1 MRMSSRRPWLAGAL
15 VAGLMLA
22 VAAQAA
28 DTATQ
33 WKLPVAVKKL
43 DNGLTVVVSEDHSSP
58 TVGISMVYHVGMR
71 LEPQNRTGFA
81 HLFEHLMFE
90 GTPDAPKG
98 VFMRVVQ
105 GGGGIF
111 NGSTRA
117 DYTNYIA
124 SAPSSAL
131 ASILWLEADR
141 MKALDFSEKNLDNQR
156 SVVKEEI
163 RVNVKNQPYGL
174 FFWTDLNRLAFDK
187 WANNHDG
194 YGSFKDL
201 DHASIPDVEAFH
213 DTYYQPANAVLGLA
227 GDITPEQAFALAE
240 KYFGDIPSRALPP
253 RPDVSEPLNTKP
265 RHEEQTDAL
274 AKVPALAIGWKMPPR
289 GSADQVP
296 MMVLSQLLVG
306 DDASRLYQGLVKGRE
321 LLLNLQGGINFPL
334 GDGTDY
340 AGPTQLV
347 LFGLYKPN
355 ATPDAVLAAVD
366 QEIAKVAEHGV
377 DDATLARVKTKMLS
391 DWYGGLEFFMNRADT
406 LAKLQTLWGDA
417 NVANQIPGWIEAV
430 DSDAIQRVAR
440 TYLTDAN
447 RSVIVRR
454 PAPAPAA
461 PAASASAK

>member
-1 MRMSSRRPWLAGAL
+1 MRASRLSVL
-15 VAGLMLA
+15 VAGLCLA
-22 VAAQAA
+22 FAAQAA
-28 DTATQ
+28 DTDT

-98 VFMRVVQ
+98 TFERVIQ
-105 GGGGIF
+105 GGGGVF

-131 ASILWLEADR
+131 APILWMEADR
-141 MKALDFSEKNLDNQR
+141 MKSLDFSAKNLANQQN
-156 SVVKEEI
+156 VVKEEI

-174 FFWTDLNRLAFDK
+174 FYWTDLNRLAFDK

-201 DHASIPDVEAFH
+201 DHATIPDVKAFH
-213 DTYYQPANAVLGLA
+213 DTFYQPANAVLGIA
-227 GDITPEQAFALAE
+227 GDVTPEQAFALAQ
-240 KYFGDIPSRALPP
+240 KYFGKLPSRALSA
-253 RPDVSEPLNTKP
+253 RPDLAEPLNTKP

-274 AKVPALAIGWKMPPR
+274 AKVPALAIGWKMPAR
-289 GSADQVP
+289 GSKDQVP

-306 DDASRLYQGLVKGRE
+306 DDASRFYQGLVKGRE
-321 LLLNLQGGINFPL
+321 LLLNISGGVNFPL
-334 GDGTDY
+334 GDGSDY
-340 AGPTQLV
+340 AGPTLLG
-347 LFGLYKPN
+347 LFALYKPN
-355 ATPDAVLAAVD
+355 ATPEQVLGAID
-366 QEIAKVAEHGV
+366 EEIGKIASDGV

-391 DWYGGLEFFMNRADT
+391 DWYGGLESFLSRADT

-417 NVANQIPGWIEAV
+417 NVANRMPGWIEAV
-430 DSDAIQRVAR
+430 SSDDIKRVAR
-440 TYLTDAN
+440 AYLTDAN

-454 PAPAPAA
+454 PVAPAA
-461 PAASASAK
+461 PTAKASAK

>member
-1 MRMSSRRPWLAGAL
+1 MRASRLSVL
-15 VAGLMLA
+15 VAGLCLA
-22 VAAQAA
+22 FAAHAA
-28 DTATQ
+28 DTDA

-98 VFMRVVQ
+98 TFERVIQ
-105 GGGGIF
+105 GGGGVF

-131 ASILWLEADR
+131 APILWLEADR
-141 MKALDFSEKNLDNQR
+141 MKSLDFSAKNLANQQN
-156 SVVKEEI
+156 VVKEEI

-174 FFWTDLNRLAFDK
+174 FYWTDLNRLAFDK

-201 DHASIPDVEAFH
+201 DHASIADVKAFH
-213 DTYYQPANAVLGLA
+213 DTYYQPANAVLGIA
-227 GDITPEQAFALAE
+227 GDVTPAQAFALAQ
-240 KYFGDIPSRALPP
+240 KYFGNLPSRALPP

-274 AKVPALAIGWKMPPR
+274 AKVPALAIGWKMPAR
-289 GSADQVP
+289 GSKDQVP

-306 DDASRLYQGLVKGRE
+306 DDASRFYQGLVKGRQ
-321 LLLNLQGGINFPL
+321 LLLNINGGVNFPL
-334 GDGTDY
+334 GDGSDY
-340 AGPTQLV
+340 AGPTLLG
-347 LFGLYKPN
+347 LFALYKPN
-355 ATPDAVLAAVD
+355 ATPQQVLAAID
-366 QEIAKVAEHGV
+366 EEIGKVAEGGV
-377 DDATLARVKTKMLS
+377 DAATLARVKTKMLS
-391 DWYGGLEFFMNRADT
+391 DWYGGLESFLGRADT

-417 NVANQIPGWIEAV
+417 DVANRMPGWIEAV
-430 DSDAIQRVAR
+430 SSDDIRRVAR
-440 TYLTDAN
+440 AYLTDTN

-454 PAPAPAA
+454 PAAATAA
-461 PAASASAK
+461 PTTAAKTAK

>member
-1 MRMSSRRPWLAGAL
+1 MRASRLSVL
-15 VAGLMLA
+15 VAGLCLA
-22 VAAQAA
+22 FAAHAA
-28 DTATQ
+28 DTDT

-98 VFMRVVQ
+98 TFERVIQ
-105 GGGGIF
+105 GGGGVF

-131 ASILWLEADR
+131 APILWLEADR
-141 MKALDFSEKNLDNQR
+141 MKSLDFSAKNLANQQN
-156 SVVKEEI
+156 VVKEEI

-201 DHASIPDVEAFH
+201 DHASIADVKAFH
-213 DTYYQPANAVLGLA
+213 DSYYQPANAVLGIA
-227 GDITPEQAFALAE
+227 GDVTPEQAFALAQ
-240 KYFGDIPSRALPP
+240 KYFGSLPARALPP
-253 RPDVSEPLNTKP
+253 RPDVSEPLNTRP

-274 AKVPALAIGWKMPPR
+274 AKVPALAIGWKMPAR
-289 GSADQVP
+289 GSRDQVP

-306 DDASRLYQGLVKGRE
+306 DDASRFYQSLVKGRE
-321 LLLNLQGGINFPL
+321 LLLNIQGGVNFPL
-334 GDGTDY
+334 GDGSDY
-340 AGPTQLV
+340 AGPTLLG
-347 LFGLYKPN
+347 LFALYKPN
-355 ATPDAVLAAVD
+355 ATPEQVLAAID
-366 QEIAKVAEHGV
+366 QEIGKVASDGV
-377 DDATLARVKTKMLS
+377 DDATLARVKTKMLA
-391 DWYGGLEFFMNRADT
+391 DWYGSLESFLGRADT

-417 NVANQIPGWIEAV
+417 NVANRMPGWIEAV
-430 DSDAIQRVAR
+430 NPDDIRRVAR
-440 TYLTDAN
+440 AYLTDAN

-454 PAPAPAA
+454 PVAAAAA
-461 PAASASAK
+461 PAAKASAK

>member
-1 MRMSSRRPWLAGAL
+1 MRVSRLSAL
-15 VAGLMLA
+15 VAGLCLA
-22 VAAQAA
+22 FAAHAA
-28 DTATQ
+28 DTDT

-98 VFMRVVQ
+98 TFERVIQ
-105 GGGGIF
+105 GGGGVF

-131 ASILWLEADR
+131 APILWMEADR
-141 MKALDFSEKNLDNQR
+141 MKSLDFSAKNLANQQN
-156 SVVKEEI
+156 VVKEEI

-174 FFWTDLNRLAFDK
+174 FFWTDLNKLAFDK

-201 DHASIPDVEAFH
+201 DHASIADVKTFH
-213 DTYYQPANAVLGLA
+213 DTFYQPANAVLGIA
-227 GDITPEQAFALAE
+227 GDVTPEQAFALAQ
-240 KYFGDIPSRALPP
+240 KYFGNLPARALPQ
-253 RPDVSEPLNTKP
+253 RPDVSEPLNTRQ
-265 RHEEQTDAL
+265 RHAEQTDAL
-274 AKVPALAIGWKMPPR
+274 AKVPALAIGWKMPAR
-289 GSADQVP
+289 GSKDQVP

-306 DDASRLYQGLVKGRE
+306 DNASRFYQGLVKGRE
-321 LLLNLQGGINFPL
+321 LLLNINGGVNFPL
-334 GDGTDY
+334 GDGSDY
-340 AGPTQLV
+340 AGPTLLG
-347 LFGLYKPN
+347 LFALYKPN
-355 ATPDAVLAAVD
+355 ATPAQVLAAMD
-366 QEIAKVAEHGV
+366 EEIGKVASDGV
-377 DDATLARVKTKMLS
+377 DDATLARLKTKMLS
-391 DWYGGLEFFMNRADT
+391 DWYGGLESFLGRADT

-417 NVANQIPGWIEAV
+417 NVANRMPGWIEAV
-430 DSDAIQRVAR
+430 SSDDIRRVAK

-454 PAPAPAA
+454 PVAA
-461 PAASASAK
+461 AASAAAAKTSK

>member
-1 MRMSSRRPWLAGAL
+1 MRASRLSVL
-15 VAGLMLA
+15 VAGLCLA
-22 VAAQAA
+22 FAAHAA
-28 DTATQ
+28 DTDA

-98 VFMRVVQ
+98 TFERVIQ
-105 GGGGIF
+105 GGGGVF

-131 ASILWLEADR
+131 APILWLEADR
-141 MKALDFSEKNLDNQR
+141 MKSLDFSAKNLANQQN
-156 SVVKEEI
+156 VVKEEI

-174 FFWTDLNRLAFDK
+174 FYWTDLNRLAFDK

-201 DHASIPDVEAFH
+201 DHASIADVRTFH
-213 DTYYQPANAVLGLA
+213 DTYYQPANAVLGIA
-227 GDITPEQAFALAE
+227 GDVTPAQAFALAQQ
-240 KYFGDIPSRALPP
+240 YFGKLPSRALPP

-274 AKVPALAIGWKMPPR
+274 AKVPALAIGWKMPAR
-289 GSADQVP
+289 GSKDQVP

-306 DDASRLYQGLVKGRE
+306 DDASRFYQGLVKGRE
-321 LLLNLQGGINFPL
+321 LLLNINGGVNFPL
-334 GDGTDY
+334 GDGSDY
-340 AGPTQLV
+340 AGPTLLG
-347 LFGLYKPN
+347 LFALYKPN
-355 ATPDAVLAAVD
+355 ATPDQVLAAID
-366 QEIAKVAEHGV
+366 EEIGKVASDGV
-377 DDATLARVKTKMLS
+377 DAATLARVKTKMLS
-391 DWYGGLEFFMNRADT
+391 DWYGGLESFINRADT

-417 NVANQIPGWIEAV
+417 NVANEMPGWIEAV
-430 DSDAIQRVAR
+430 SSDDIRRVAR

-454 PAPAPAA
+454 PAAA
-461 PAASASAK
+461 PASATAAKTAK

>member
-1 MRMSSRRPWLAGAL
+1 MRASRWPLLAAAL
-15 VAGLMLA
+15 CLA
-22 VAAQAA
+22 FTAHAAET
-28 DTATQ
+28 DT

-98 VFMRVVQ
+98 TFERVIQ
-105 GGGGIF
+105 GGGGVF

-131 ASILWLEADR
+131 APILWMEADR
-141 MKALDFSEKNLDNQR
+141 MKSLDFSAKNLANQQN
-156 SVVKEEI
+156 VVKEEI

-174 FFWTDLNRLAFDK
+174 FFWTDLNKLAFDK

-201 DHASIPDVEAFH
+201 DHATIADVKTFH
-213 DTYYQPANAVLGLA
+213 DTFYQPANAVLGIA
-227 GDITPEQAFALAE
+227 GDVTPEQAFALAQ
-240 KYFGDIPSRALPP
+240 KYFGSLPARTLPP

-265 RHEEQTDAL
+265 RHAEQTDAL
-274 AKVPALAIGWKMPPR
+274 AKVPALAIGWKMPAR
-289 GSADQVP
+289 GSKDQVP

-306 DDASRLYQGLVKGRE
+306 DDASRFYQGLVKGRQ
-321 LLLNLQGGINFPL
+321 LLLNIEGGMNFPL
-334 GDGTDY
+334 GDGSDY
-340 AGPTQLV
+340 AGPTLLG
-347 LFGLYKPN
+347 LFALYKHN
-355 ATPDAVLAAVD
+355 ATPDQVLAAID
-366 QEIAKVAEHGV
+366 QEIGKVASDGV

-391 DWYGGLEFFMNRADT
+391 DWYGGLEFFMDRADT

-417 NVANQIPGWIEAV
+417 NVANRMPGWIDAV
-430 DSDAIQRVAR
+430 TSDDIKRVAR

-454 PAPAPAA
+454 PAAVAA
-461 PAASASAK
+461 AKTSAK

>member
-1 MRMSSRRPWLAGAL
+1 MRASRLSVL
-15 VAGLMLA
+15 VAGLCLA
-22 VAAQAA
+22 FAAHAA
-28 DTATQ
+28 DTDT

-98 VFMRVVQ
+98 TFERVIQ
-105 GGGGIF
+105 GGGGVF

-131 ASILWLEADR
+131 APILWMEADR
-141 MKALDFSEKNLDNQR
+141 MKSLDFSAKNLANQQN
-156 SVVKEEI
+156 VVKEEI

-174 FFWTDLNRLAFDK
+174 FYWTDLNRLAFDK

-201 DHASIPDVEAFH
+201 DHASIADVKTFH
-213 DTYYQPANAVLGLA
+213 DTFYQPANAVLGIA
-227 GDITPEQAFALAE
+227 GDVTPAQAFALAQ
-240 KYFGDIPSRALPP
+240 KYFGQLPARALPQ
-253 RPDVSEPLNTKP
+253 RPDVTEPLNTKP

-274 AKVPALAIGWKMPPR
+274 AKVPALAIGWKMPAR
-289 GSADQVP
+289 GSKDQVP

-306 DDASRLYQGLVKGRE
+306 DDASRFYQGLVKGRE
-321 LLLNLQGGINFPL
+321 LLLNVNGGVNFPL
-334 GDGTDY
+334 GDGSDY
-340 AGPTQLV
+340 AGPTLLG
-347 LFGLYKPN
+347 LFALYKPN
-355 ATPDAVLAAVD
+355 ATPDQVLAAINE
-366 QEIAKVAEHGV
+366 EIGKIATDGV
-377 DDATLARVKTKMLS
+377 DDATLARVKTKMLA
-391 DWYGGLEFFMNRADT
+391 DWYGGLESYINRADT

-417 NVANQIPGWIEAV
+417 EVANKMPGWIEAV
-430 DSDAIQRVAR
+430 NADDLKRVAH

-454 PAPAPAA
+454 PAAAATPAAA
-461 PAASASAK
+461 PAK

>member
-1 MRMSSRRPWLAGAL
+1 MRITSLIALIVGSGLA
-15 VAGLMLA
+15 LA
-22 VAAQAA
+22 AHAA
-28 DTATQ
+28 DTGT
-33 WKLPVAVKKL
+33 WNVPVAVKTL
-43 DNGLTVVVSEDHSSP
+43 GNGLTVVVSEDHSSP

-98 VFMRVVQ
+98 VLMRVIE
-105 GGGGIF
+105 GGGGVL

-131 ASILWLEADR
+131 APILWLEADR
-141 MKALDFSEKNLDNQR
+141 MKSLDFSKKNLANQQD
-156 SVVKEEI
+156 VVKEEI

-174 FFWTDLNRLAFDK
+174 FYWTDLNRLAFDK

-201 DHASIPDVEAFH
+201 DHASITDVKAFH
-213 DTYYQPANAVLGLA
+213 DTYYQPANAVLGIA
-227 GDITPEQAFALAE
+227 GDVIPEQAFALAE
-240 KYFGDIPSRALPP
+240 KYFGGIPSRALPP
-253 RPDVSEPLNTKP
+253 RPDVSESLNTKA
-265 RHEEQTDAL
+265 RFEEQTDAL
-274 AKVPALAIGWKMPPR
+274 AKVPALAIGWKMPAR
-289 GSADQVP
+289 GSTDQVP

-306 DDASRLYQGLVKGRE
+306 DDASRFYQGLVKGRE
-321 LLLNLQGGINFPL
+321 LLLNIQGGVNFPL
-334 GDGTDY
+334 GDGSDY
-340 AGPTQLV
+340 AGPALLG
-347 LFGLYKPN
+347 LFALYKPN
-355 ATPDAVLAAVD
+355 ATPQQVLTAID
-366 QEIAKVAEHGV
+366 EEIGKVATSGV
-377 DDATLARVKTKMLS
+377 DAATLARVKTKMLS

-417 NVANQIPGWIEAV
+417 KVANQMPGWIEAV
-430 DSDAIQRVAR
+430 TAADLQRVAR

-454 PAPAPAA
+454 PAAAVAAPAPAA
-461 PAASASAK
+461 KAAK

>member
-1 MRMSSRRPWLAGAL
+1 MRVLRMAAL
-15 VAGLMLA
+15 VAGLGLA
-22 VAAQAA
+22 LAAQAA
-28 DTATQ
+28 DTDT

-98 VFMRVVQ
+98 TFERVIQ
-105 GGGGIF
+105 GGGGVF

-117 DYTNYIA
+117 DYTNYVA

-131 ASILWLEADR
+131 APILWLEADR
-141 MKALDFSEKNLDNQR
+141 MKSLDFSAKNLANQQN
-156 SVVKEEI
+156 VVKEEI

-174 FFWTDLNRLAFDK
+174 FYWTSLNALAFDK
-187 WANNHDG
+187 WANKHDG

-201 DHASIPDVEAFH
+201 DHASIEDVKAFH
-213 DTYYQPANAVLGLA
+213 DSFYQPANAVLGIA
-227 GDITPEQAFALAE
+227 GDVTPEQAFTLAQQ
-240 KYFGDIPSRALPP
+240 YFGKIPARALPE

-265 RHEEQTDAL
+265 RHAEETDAL

-306 DDASRLYQGLVKGRE
+306 DDASRFYQGLVKGRQ
-321 LLLNLQGGINFPL
+321 LLLSVRGGVNFPL
-334 GDGTDY
+334 GAGSDY
-340 AGPTQLV
+340 AGPTLLG
-347 LFGLYKPN
+347 LFALYKPN
-355 ATPDAVLAAVD
+355 ATPDQVLGAID
-366 QEIAKVAEHGV
+366 QEIAKVVDQGV
-377 DDATLARVKTKMLS
+377 DEATLAGVKTKMLS
-391 DWYGGLEFFMNRADT
+391 DWYGGLEDFLDRADT

-417 NVANQIPGWIEAV
+417 NVANRMPGWIEAV
-430 DSDAIQRVAR
+430 TADDIKRVAR

-447 RSVIVRR
+447 RSVVVRR
-454 PAPAPAA
+454 PVAA
-461 PAASASAK
+461 PAAATDPAPAK

>member
-1 MRMSSRRPWLAGAL
+1 MRASRLSVL
-15 VAGLMLA
+15 VAGLCLA
-22 VAAQAA
+22 FAAHAA
-28 DTATQ
+28 DTDA

-98 VFMRVVQ
+98 TFERVIQ
-105 GGGGIF
+105 GGGGVF

-124 SAPSSAL
+124 SVPSSAL
-131 ASILWLEADR
+131 APILWLEADR
-141 MKALDFSEKNLDNQR
+141 MKSLDFSAKNLANQQN
-156 SVVKEEI
+156 VVKEEI

-174 FFWTDLNRLAFDK
+174 FYWTDLNRLAFDK

-201 DHASIPDVEAFH
+201 DHASIADVRTFH
-213 DTYYQPANAVLGLA
+213 DTYYQPANAVLGIA
-227 GDITPEQAFALAE
+227 GDVTPAQAFALAQQ
-240 KYFGDIPSRALPP
+240 YFGKLPSHTLPP
-253 RPDVSEPLNTKP
+253 RPDVSEPLNTRP

-274 AKVPALAIGWKMPPR
+274 ARVPALAIGWKMPAR
-289 GSADQVP
+289 GSKDQVP
-296 MMVLSQLLVG
+296 TMVLSQLLVG
-306 DDASRLYQGLVKGRE
+306 DDASRFYQGLVKGRE
-321 LLLNLQGGINFPL
+321 LLLNINGGVNFPL
-334 GDGTDY
+334 GDGSDY
-340 AGPTQLV
+340 AGPTLLG
-347 LFGLYKPN
+347 LFALYKPN
-355 ATPDAVLAAVD
+355 ATPDQVLAAID
-366 QEIAKVAEHGV
+366 AEIGKVASNGV
-377 DDATLARVKTKMLS
+377 DAATLARVKTKMLS
-391 DWYGGLEFFMNRADT
+391 DWYGGLESFINRADT

-417 NVANQIPGWIEAV
+417 NVANEMPGWIEAV
-430 DSDAIQRVAR
+430 SSDDIRRVAR

-454 PAPAPAA
+454 PVAA
-461 PAASASAK
+461 PASAAKTAK

>member
-1 MRMSSRRPWLAGAL
+1 MRITSLIALIVGSGLA
-15 VAGLMLA
+15 LA
-22 VAAQAA
+22 AHAA
-28 DTATQ
+28 DTGT
-33 WKLPVAVKKL
+33 WNVPVAVKTL
-43 DNGLTVVVSEDHSSP
+43 GNGLTVVVSEDHSSP

-98 VFMRVVQ
+98 VLMRVIE
-105 GGGGIF
+105 GGGGVL

-131 ASILWLEADR
+131 APILWLEADR
-141 MKALDFSEKNLDNQR
+141 MKSLDFSKKNLANQQD
-156 SVVKEEI
+156 VVKEEI

-201 DHASIPDVEAFH
+201 DHASITDVKAFH
-213 DTYYQPANAVLGLA
+213 DTYYQPANAVLGIA
-227 GDITPEQAFALAE
+227 GDVTPEQAFALAE
-240 KYFGDIPSRALPP
+240 KYFGEIPSRALPP
-253 RPDVSEPLNTKP
+253 RRDVSESLNTKA
-265 RHEEQTDAL
+265 RFEEQTDAL
-274 AKVPALAIGWKMPPR
+274 AKVPALAIGWKMPAR
-289 GSADQVP
+289 GSTDQVP

-306 DDASRLYQGLVKGRE
+306 DDASRFYQGLVKGRE
-321 LLLNLQGGINFPL
+321 LLLNIQGGVNFPL
-334 GDGTDY
+334 GDGSDY
-340 AGPTQLV
+340 AGPALLG
-347 LFGLYKPN
+347 LFALYKPN
-355 ATPDAVLAAVD
+355 ATPQQVLTAID
-366 QEIAKVAEHGV
+366 EEIGKVTTSGV
-377 DDATLARVKTKMLS
+377 DAATLARVKTKMLS

-417 NVANQIPGWIEAV
+417 NVANQMPGWIEAV
-430 DSDAIQRVAR
+430 TAADLQRVAR

-454 PAPAPAA
+454 PAAAVAAPAPAA
-461 PAASASAK
+461 KAAK

>member
-1 MRMSSRRPWLAGAL
+1 MRITSLIALIVGSGLA
-15 VAGLMLA
+15 LA
-22 VAAQAA
+22 AHAA
-28 DTATQ
+28 DTST
-33 WKLPVAVKKL
+33 WKVPVAVKTL

-98 VFMRVVQ
+98 TFERVIQ
-105 GGGGIF
+105 GGGGVF

-131 ASILWLEADR
+131 APILWMEADR
-141 MKALDFSEKNLDNQR
+141 MKSLDFSEKNLANQQN
-156 SVVKEEI
+156 VVKEEI

-201 DHASIPDVEAFH
+201 DHASIADVKTFH
-213 DTYYQPANAVLGLA
+213 DTYYQPANAVLGIA
-227 GDITPEQAFALAE
+227 GDVTPAQAFALAQE
-240 KYFGDIPSRALPP
+240 YFGKLPSRALPP

-265 RHEEQTDAL
+265 RHAEQTDAL
-274 AKVPALAIGWKMPPR
+274 AKVPALAIGWKMPAR
-289 GSADQVP
+289 GSKDQVP

-306 DDASRLYQGLVKGRE
+306 DDASRFYQGLVKGRE
-321 LLLNLQGGINFPL
+321 LLLNINGGVNFPL
-334 GDGTDY
+334 GDGSDY
-340 AGPTQLV
+340 AGPTLLG
-347 LFGLYKPN
+347 LFALYKPN
-355 ATPDAVLAAVD
+355 ATPDQVLAALD
-366 QEIAKVAEHGV
+366 EEIGKIANDGV
-377 DDATLARVKTKMLS
+377 DAATLARVKTKMLS
-391 DWYGGLEFFMNRADT
+391 GWYGGLEFFMDRADT

-417 NVANQIPGWIEAV
+417 NVANMMPGWIDAV
-430 DSDAIQRVAR
+430 SSADIQRVAR

-454 PAPAPAA
+454 PVAA
-461 PAASASAK
+461 KTAK

>member
-1 MRMSSRRPWLAGAL
+1 MRASRLSVL
-15 VAGLMLA
+15 VAGLCLA
-22 VAAQAA
+22 LAAHAA
-28 DTATQ
+28 DTDT

-98 VFMRVVQ
+98 TFERVIQ
-105 GGGGIF
+105 GGGGVF

-131 ASILWLEADR
+131 APILWMEADR
-141 MKALDFSEKNLDNQR
+141 MKSLDFSAKNLANQQN
-156 SVVKEEI
+156 VVKEEI

-174 FFWTDLNRLAFDK
+174 FYWTDLNRLAFDK

-201 DHASIPDVEAFH
+201 DHASIADVKTFH
-213 DTYYQPANAVLGLA
+213 DTYYQPANAVLGIA
-227 GDITPEQAFALAE
+227 GDVTPAQAFALAQQ
-240 KYFGDIPSRALPP
+240 YFGKLPSHTLPP

-274 AKVPALAIGWKMPPR
+274 AKVPALAIGWKMPAR
-289 GSADQVP
+289 GSKDQVP

-306 DDASRLYQGLVKGRE
+306 DDASRFYQGLVKGRE
-321 LLLNLQGGINFPL
+321 LLLNINGGVNFPL
-334 GDGTDY
+334 GDGSDY
-340 AGPTQLV
+340 AGPTLLG
-347 LFGLYKPN
+347 LFALYKPN
-355 ATPDAVLAAVD
+355 ATPDQVLAAID
-366 QEIAKVAEHGV
+366 EEIGKVASDGV
-377 DDATLARVKTKMLS
+377 DAATLARVKTKMLS
-391 DWYGGLEFFMNRADT
+391 DWYGGLESFINRADT

-417 NVANQIPGWIEAV
+417 NVANEMPGWIEAV
-430 DSDAIQRVAR
+430 SSDDIRRVAR

-454 PAPAPAA
+454 PAVAPASA
-461 PAASASAK
+461 TAAKTAK

>member
-1 MRMSSRRPWLAGAL
+1 MRALRLPAL
-15 VAGLMLA
+15 VAALCLA
-22 VAAQAA
+22 FTAHAA
-28 DTATQ
+28 DTNT

-98 VFMRVVQ
+98 TFERVIQ

-131 ASILWLEADR
+131 APILWMEADR
-141 MKALDFSEKNLDNQR
+141 MKSLDFSAKNLANQQN
-156 SVVKEEI
+156 VVKEEI

-201 DHASIPDVEAFH
+201 DHATIADVKTFH
-213 DTYYQPANAVLGLA
+213 DTFYQPANAVLGIA
-227 GDITPEQAFALAE
+227 GDVTPEQAFALAQ
-240 KYFGDIPSRALPP
+240 KYFGQLPARALPP
-253 RPDVSEPLNTKP
+253 RPDVTEPLNTKP
-265 RHEEQTDAL
+265 RHAEQTDAL
-274 AKVPALAIGWKMPPR
+274 AKVPALAIGWKMPAR
-289 GSADQVP
+289 GSKDQIP

-306 DDASRLYQGLVKGRE
+306 DDASRFYQGLVKGRE
-321 LLLNLQGGINFPL
+321 LLLNIEGGVNYPL
-334 GDGTDY
+334 GDGSDY
-340 AGPTQLV
+340 AGPTLLS
-347 LFGLYKPN
+347 LFALYKPN
-355 ATPDAVLAAVD
+355 ATPDQVLAALD
-366 QEIAKVAEHGV
+366 EEIGKVAKDGV

-391 DWYGGLEFFMNRADT
+391 DWYGQLEFFMDRADT

-417 NVANQIPGWIEAV
+417 NVANRMPGWIEAV
-430 DSDAIQRVAR
+430 TSDDIRRVAR

-454 PAPAPAA
+454 PAAA
-461 PAASASAK
+461 AAAKTSAKTSAK

>member
-1 MRMSSRRPWLAGAL
+1 MRALRLPAL
-15 VAGLMLA
+15 VAALCLA
-22 VAAQAA
+22 FTAHAA
-28 DTATQ
+28 DTNT

-98 VFMRVVQ
+98 TFERVIQ
-105 GGGGIF
+105 GGGGVF

-131 ASILWLEADR
+131 APILWLEADR
-141 MKALDFSEKNLDNQR
+141 MKLLDFSAKNLANQQN
-156 SVVKEEI
+156 VVKEEI

-201 DHASIPDVEAFH
+201 DHASNADVKTFH
-213 DTYYQPANAVLGLA
+213 DTFYQPANAVLGIA
-227 GDITPEQAFALAE
+227 GDVTPQQAFALAQE
-240 KYFGDIPSRALPP
+240 YFGGLPARALPP
-253 RPDVSEPLNTKP
+253 RTDVSEPLNTKP
-265 RHEEQTDAL
+265 RHAEQTDAL
-274 AKVPALAIGWKMPPR
+274 AKVPALAIGWKMPAR
-289 GSADQVP
+289 GSKDQIP

-306 DDASRLYQGLVKGRE
+306 DDASRFYQGLVKGRE
-321 LLLNLQGGINFPL
+321 LLLNIDGGVNFPL
-334 GDGTDY
+334 GDGSDY
-340 AGPTQLV
+340 AGPALLG
-347 LFGLYKPN
+347 LFALYKPN
-355 ATPDAVLAAVD
+355 ATPQQVLAAID
-366 QEIAKVAEHGV
+366 QEIGKVASDGV

-391 DWYGGLEFFMNRADT
+391 DWYGGLEFFMDRADT

-417 NVANQIPGWIEAV
+417 NVANRMPGWIETV
-430 DSDAIQRVAR
+430 DSDDLRRVAR

-454 PAPAPAA
+454 PAAA
-461 PAASASAK
+461 ATAKTSAK

>member
-1 MRMSSRRPWLAGAL
+1 MRAL
-15 VAGLMLA
+15 RIPALLVGLCLVCTA
-22 VAAQAA
+22 HA
-28 DTATQ
+28 DTDN

-58 TVGISMVYHVGMR
+58 TVGISVVYHVGMR

-98 VFMRVVQ
+98 SFERVIQ
-105 GGGGIF
+105 GGGGVF

-131 ASILWLEADR
+131 APILWMEADR
-141 MKALDFSEKNLDNQR
+141 MKSLDFSEKNLANQQN
-156 SVVKEEI
+156 VVKEEI

-174 FFWTDLNRLAFDK
+174 FFWTDLNKLAFDK

-201 DHASIPDVEAFH
+201 DHASIADVKAFH
-213 DTYYQPANAVLGLA
+213 DTFYQPANAVIGIA
-227 GDITPEQAFALAE
+227 GDVTPEQAFALVQ
-240 KYFGDIPSRALPP
+240 KYFGNLPARP
-253 RPDVSEPLNTKP
+253 LPQRPDVSEPLNTKP
-265 RHEEQTDAL
+265 RHAEQTDAL
-274 AKVPALAIGWKMPPR
+274 AKVPALAIGWKMPER
-289 GSADQVP
+289 GSKDQVP

-306 DDASRLYQGLVKGRE
+306 DDASRFYQGLVKGRE
-321 LLLNLQGGINFPL
+321 LLLNIEGGVNFPL
-334 GDGTDY
+334 GDGSDY
-340 AGPTQLV
+340 AGPTLLG
-347 LFGLYKPN
+347 LFALYKPN
-355 ATPDAVLAAVD
+355 ATPDQVLAAINE
-366 QEIAKVAEHGV
+366 EIGQVATKGV
-377 DDATLARVKTKMLS
+377 DDTTLARVKTKMLA
-391 DWYGGLEFFMNRADT
+391 DWYGSLEFFMNRADT

-417 NVANQIPGWIEAV
+417 NVANRMPAWIEAV
-430 DSDAIQRVAR
+430 NSDDIQRVAR

-454 PAPAPAA
+454 PVAAAAATAAKPA
-461 PAASASAK
+461 K